1 MRITF
6 HSFITSIR
14 LVLGWLLLRLVS
26 SGLSRNLIRLCWAW
40 LGVLAYGHDWYSK
53 TTGGKCSGKFAYSA
67 HYEKG
72 EVMDFTIQKDYDS
85 YSVPSFS
92 LSLDMISSGPSNT
105 FNSVQISEEV
115 FND

>member
-1 MRITF
+1 MAFTAL
-6 HSFITSIR
+6 SFFR
-14 LVLGWLLLRLVS
+14 A
-26 SGLSRNLIRLCWAW
+26 LSKFDWEGRYFAKI
-40 LGVLAYGHDWYSK
+40 AYGHDWYSK
-53 TTGGKCSGKFAYSA
+53 TTGGKCSGKFAFSA

-92 LSLDMISSGPSNT
+92 LSLDMISSAPSNT